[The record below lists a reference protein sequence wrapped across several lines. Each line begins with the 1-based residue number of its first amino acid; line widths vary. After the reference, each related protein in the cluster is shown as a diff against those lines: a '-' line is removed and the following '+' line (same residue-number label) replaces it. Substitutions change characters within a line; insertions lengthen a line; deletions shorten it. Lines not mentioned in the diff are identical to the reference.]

1 MNRTGLHLAVFTLVC
16 LVLAIAAGATG
27 RLDLAIVLASTS
39 LCMTALFI
47 WDELSNY
54 NNNRKTKR

>member
-1 MNRTGLHLAVFTLVC
+1 MNRAGLYLAAFTLVC

-39 LCMTALFI
+39 LCMTALFM
-47 WDELSNY
+47 WEGLSNY
-54 NNNRKTKR
+54 HNNRRNKR